1 MDHRIDKVRSLLRS
15 KDIPALLVSKKENQY
30 YLSGLKSSNCY
41 IVITD
46 DNSYLLTDFRYV
58 EAANDLSGSFEVVLI
73 NNEYT
78 VFNFLQELAPSKL
91 ALEEKTVTLNFY
103 KELKNSVESSLISG
117 DGIIEEIRT
126 VKDENELTAISKA
139 ASLNDLCFEHILNY
153 LRPGISELEIA
164 LEIEMFLKKN
174 GAERL
179 AFDTICVSGVRT
191 SLPHGQPSEK
201 LLKRGELV
209 TLDFGCVVDGYC
221 SDMTRTVA
229 IGNIS
234 EEQREIYN
242 IVLEAQKTGCKAARA
257 GLSCKELDKL
267 VRDFI
272 SDAGFGGEFG
282 HGTGHGVG
290 LEVHEAPTLNP
301 TSDDILVENAVI
313 TIEPGIYLPK
323 KFGVRIEDLAII
335 TSSSIINRVRSNK
348 ELIII

>member
-1 MDHRIDKVRSLLRS
+1 
-15 KDIPALLVSKKENQY
+15 
-30 YLSGLKSSNCY
+30 
-41 IVITD
+41 
-46 DNSYLLTDFRYV
+46 
-58 EAANDLSGSFEVVLI
+58 
-73 NNEYT
+73 
-78 VFNFLQELAPSKL
+78 
-91 ALEEKTVTLNFY
+91 
-103 KELKNSVESSLISG
+103 
-117 DGIIEEIRT
+117 
-126 VKDENELTAISKA
+126 
-139 ASLNDLCFEHILNY
+139 
-153 LRPGISELEIA
+153 
-164 LEIEMFLKKN
+164 
-174 GAERL
+174 
-179 AFDTICVSGVRT
+179 
-191 SLPHGQPSEK
+191 
-201 LLKRGELV
+201 
-209 TLDFGCVVDGYC
+209 
-221 SDMTRTVA
+221 MTRTVA

-242 IVLEAQKTGCKAARA
+242 IVLEAQKLGCKAARA